1 REAQRTREYAE
12 QGSSRAWLQTRCS
25 PEARLC
31 AATAESPIESSAPR
45 PSRSRVQSFAR
56 CTVSVRKAGEHLEEQ
71 WAARGR
77 SCSYRQ
83 RTRVFAKAGPC
94 GGDATGAESTLDTPP

>member
-1 REAQRTREYAE
+1 MPIPASA
-12 QGSSRAWLQTRCS
+12 S
-25 PEARLC
+25 
-31 AATAESPIESSAPR
+31 SPIESSAPR
-45 PSRSRVQSFAR
+45 PSRSRKQSFAR

-83 RTRVFAKAGPC
+83 RTRAFAKAGPC
-94 GGDATGAESTLDTPP
+94 RGDGTGAESTLDKPSPVDSAGTLRRRLAGAFRGH